1 MVYNFCTGLNLVLVN
16 YTAGIMTTVR
26 MVPVP
31 LEGNQLNG
39 TWNFDDYCFEKPENH
54 RSWLYS
60 LITCLT
66 IASDSLN
73 QKLPNK

>member
-1 MVYNFCTGLNLVLVN
+1 
-16 YTAGIMTTVR
+16 MTTVL
-26 MVPVP
+26 PAS

-39 TWNFDDYCFEKPENH
+39 TWNFDDYCFEKTENH

-73 QKLPNK
+73 YKAAKQITSVTTAMPEQLRCS

>member
-1 MVYNFCTGLNLVLVN
+1 MNDNNVN
-16 YTAGIMTTVR
+16 VANTFRRDSVKWY
-26 MVPVP
+26 
-31 LEGNQLNG
+31 LS
-39 TWNFDDYCFEKPENH
+39 FDDYCFEKTENH

-73 QKLPNK
+73 HKASKQMRSVTAAMPEQLQFS

>member
-1 MVYNFCTGLNLVLVN
+1 MVL
-16 YTAGIMTTVR
+16 GILMIIA
-26 MVPVP
+26 
-31 LEGNQLNG
+31 LKSL
-39 TWNFDDYCFEKPENH
+39 KNH

-73 QKLPNK
+73 HKASKQITLVATAMPEQLQFY

>member
-1 MVYNFCTGLNLVLVN
+1 MLQTC
-16 YTAGIMTTVR
+16 
-26 MVPVP
+26 

-39 TWNFDDYCFEKPENH
+39 TWNFDDYCFEKTENH

-66 IASDSLN
+66 IASDSRKSRGFQTN
-73 QKLPNK
+73 NISNCRHA

>member
-1 MVYNFCTGLNLVLVN
+1 MVL
-16 YTAGIMTTVR
+16 GILMIIALKR
-26 MVPVP
+26 
-31 LEGNQLNG
+31 L
-39 TWNFDDYCFEKPENH
+39 KNH

-73 QKLPNK
+73 HKASKQITSVTADMPEQLPIFLTMATKLCLV

>member
-1 MVYNFCTGLNLVLVN
+1 ML
-16 YTAGIMTTVR
+16 
-26 MVPVP
+26 PVP
-31 LEGNQLNG
+31 LEGKQLNG
-39 TWNFDDYCFEKPENH
+39 TWDFDDYCFERPENH

-73 QKLPNK
+73 QRLPNKQRW